1 MLNSAYWFYLMIKI
15 FRLKLY
21 SKEVERKKKKTKT
34 MISAL
39 GQYESL
45 INLNH
50 RLNTKDYKQIKVFA
64 TFNIM
69 GKENFQVRETIRL
82 SKENFTKNH

>member
-1 MLNSAYWFYLMIKI
+1 
-15 FRLKLY
+15 
-21 SKEVERKKKKTKT
+21 

-64 TFNIM
+64 TLNIT
-69 GKENFQVRETIRL
+69 GEENFQVRETIRL
-82 SKENFTKNH
+82 SKVNFAKNHKKRIKSIRS

>member
-1 MLNSAYWFYLMIKI
+1 
-15 FRLKLY
+15 
-21 SKEVERKKKKTKT
+21 

-50 RLNTKDYKQIKVFA
+50 RLNTKDYKQIKVVT

-69 GKENFQVRETIRL
+69 GKENFQVRATIRL
-82 SKENFTKNH
+82 SQVNFTKKRLKSIGS

>member
-1 MLNSAYWFYLMIKI
+1 
-15 FRLKLY
+15 
-21 SKEVERKKKKTKT
+21 

-50 RLNTKDYKQIKVFA
+50 RLNTKDYKQIKVVT
-64 TFNIM
+64 TFIM
-69 GKENFQVRETIRL
+69 GKENFQVRATI
-82 SKENFTKNH
+82 SKFYEES

>member
-1 MLNSAYWFYLMIKI
+1 MLNSAYWFYLTIKI

-21 SKEVERKKKKTKT
+21 SKEVERKKKTKT

-50 RLNTKDYKQIKVFA
+50 RLNTKDYKQIKVVT
-64 TFNIM
+64 TFIM
-69 GKENFQVRETIRL
+69 GKENFQVRATI
-82 SKENFTKNH
+82 SKFYEES

>member
-1 MLNSAYWFYLMIKI
+1 
-15 FRLKLY
+15 
-21 SKEVERKKKKTKT
+21 

-39 GQYESL
+39 GHYESL

-69 GKENFQVRETIRL
+69 GKENFQVQGCQ
-82 SKENFTKNH
+82 K

>member
-1 MLNSAYWFYLMIKI
+1 
-15 FRLKLY
+15 
-21 SKEVERKKKKTKT
+21 

-50 RLNTKDYKQIKVFA
+50 RLNTKDYKQIKVVT

-69 GKENFQVRETIRL
+69 GKENFQGRATIRL
-82 SKENFTKNH
+82 SRVNFTKNHKKRLKSIGS

>member
-1 MLNSAYWFYLMIKI
+1 MIKI

-21 SKEVERKKKKTKT
+21 SKEVKRKKKKTKT

-39 GQYESL
+39 GHYESL

-69 GKENFQVRETIRL
+69 GKENFQVQETIRL
-82 SKENFTKNH
+82 SKVNFTKNHKKRIKSIRS

>member
-1 MLNSAYWFYLMIKI
+1 
-15 FRLKLY
+15 
-21 SKEVERKKKKTKT
+21 

-50 RLNTKDYKQIKVFA
+50 RLNTKDYKQIKVVT

-69 GKENFQVRETIRL
+69 GKENFQVRATI
-82 SKENFTKNH
+82 SKFYEES

>member
-1 MLNSAYWFYLMIKI
+1 
-15 FRLKLY
+15 
-21 SKEVERKKKKTKT
+21 

-82 SKENFTKNH
+82 SKENFTKNHKKRIKSIRS

>member
-1 MLNSAYWFYLMIKI
+1 
-15 FRLKLY
+15 
-21 SKEVERKKKKTKT
+21 

>member
-1 MLNSAYWFYLMIKI
+1 
-15 FRLKLY
+15 
-21 SKEVERKKKKTKT
+21 

-69 GKENFQVRETIRL
+69 GKENFQVRGTIRL
-82 SKENFTKNH
+82 SKVNFMKNHKKRIKLIRS